1 MPAEGM
7 VHALHRAH
15 RLLAPDGCLLD
26 LHPTPEAAEIEVGGI
41 SVGPL
46 DAETAQRRHA
56 AADAA
61 LAAIIARGLFVIE
74 AEREF
79 SFRRYGDSIEE
90 LRDYIRSTWNDSRV
104 GDALVARTRDASR
117 ANSAATLRVTERVR
131 ITKLRPR

>member
-15 RLLAPDGCLLD
+15 GLLAPDGCLLD
-26 LHPTPEAAEIEVGGI
+26 LHPTSEAAEIEVGGV
-41 SVGPL
+41 STGPL

-56 AADAA
+56 AADEA

-74 AEREF
+74 GDREF

-90 LRDYIRSTWNDSRV
+90 LRDYIGSTWHDSRV
-104 GDALVARTRDASR
+104 GDALVARTRDALR
-117 ANSAATLRVTERVR
+117 ANPGATLRVTEQVQM
-131 ITKLRPR
+131 TKLRPR